1 MFVEYQLA
9 AKAQRPDLF
18 VTMAAYGDFG
28 PHYIGTA
35 VAHDQGGYEV
45 GASDVSSE
53 AEGILMSA
61 ITKLLKQNP

>member
-9 AKAQRPDLF
+9 AKAERPDLF

-35 VAHDQGGYEV
+35 KAYSQGGYEIS
-45 GASDVSSE
+45 ASDVAPEVES
-53 AEGILMSA
+53 ILTGT
-61 ITKLLKQNP
+61 IEKLLKDR